1 MAVAEK
7 GRSPSEAKGPQ
18 VEDAPYPP
26 ENYAWYVVIILMIVY
41 IFSFIDRQILSL
53 LVGPIKAD
61 LDITDSQM
69 SYLMGFSFALFYT
82 IFGIPMGRLADSAS
96 RRGIIAVGLTVWSFM
111 SAGCGIAKNYWQLL
125 AFRVGVGVGE
135 ATLSPSAYSM
145 ITDYFRPQR
154 MALAISV
161 YGAGI
166 YIGSG
171 MAFLLGAIVVQF
183 ATERGPVDIAIIGT
197 VRPWQLVFFLI
208 GLPGVLFAFALF
220 TVREPLRRGLGKAGA
235 AHQAV
240 PVSEVK
246 SYVVQNWRTFLCHNV
261 GFAMLSFIGYG
272 AAAWIPE
279 FYIRTHGW
287 ERGDTGK
294 LYGMAVIIFGTA
306 GIIYGGQLSGWL
318 AEGGYKRSRGR
329 WTPAIAILLGMAII
343 WPLTLT
349 NWVSIPNPTL
359 LIGIYVGLFA
369 LFFVYDRL
377 LCVLLDKTATTDS
390 KMRAG
395 FYAAAAHLPFGL
407 AFPLVG
413 DSTLAFGIMCLSAF
427 AIAMP
432 FGVAP
437 AAIQEMMPNRMRGQ
451 ASAIYLFVVNLIG
464 LGLGPS
470 ATAWCT
476 DYIFKDTSMIRY
488 SMALTGTIAGV
499 VSVVLLSIGLG
510 QFRRSLALRDA
521 WGAASESK

>member
-1 MAVAEK
+1 MAGPEK

-18 VEDAPYPP
+18 VGESPYPP

-61 LDITDSQM
+61 LGISDSQM

-82 IFGIPMGRLADSAS
+82 IFGIPLGRLADSKS
-96 RRGIIAVGLTVWSFM
+96 RRGIVAAGLVVWSIM
-111 SAGCGIAKNYWQLL
+111 SAGCGLAKNYWQLL

-135 ATLSPSAYSM
+135 ASLSPSAYSM

-171 MAFLLGAIVVQF
+171 MAFLLGAVVVQF
-183 ATERGPVDIAIIGT
+183 ATERGPMDIAILGT

-208 GLPGVLFAFALF
+208 GLPGVLFGLALF

-235 AHQAV
+235 SHQAV

-246 SYVVQNWRTFLCHNV
+246 TYVVQNWKTFLCHNV

-279 FYIRTHGW
+279 FYIRTHAW

-306 GIIYGGQLSGWL
+306 GIIYGGQLAGWL
-318 AEGGYKRSRGR
+318 TEGNYKGSRGR
-329 WTPAIAILLGMAII
+329 WTPAIAIVAAMAII

-349 NWVSIPNPTL
+349 GWVNIPNSNL
-359 LIGIYVGLFA
+359 LIGCFAGSLA
-369 LFFVYDRL
+369 LFFVFDRF
-377 LCVLLDKTATTDS
+377 LCVLLDKTSTTDA

-395 FYAAAAHLPFGL
+395 FYAAIANLPLGL
-407 AFPLVG
+407 AFPLVS
-413 DSTLAFGIMCLSAF
+413 DSTLSYAILCFSAF
-427 AIAMP
+427 TIAMP

-470 ATAWCT
+470 ATAWCN
-476 DYIFKDTSMIRY
+476 DYVFHDPNMIRY
-488 SMALTGTIAGV
+488 SMVITGSIAGS
-499 VSVVLLSIGLG
+499 VSVVLLWLG
-510 QFRRSLALRDA
+510 MAQFRRSMVIRDS
-521 WGAASESK
+521 WGAASV